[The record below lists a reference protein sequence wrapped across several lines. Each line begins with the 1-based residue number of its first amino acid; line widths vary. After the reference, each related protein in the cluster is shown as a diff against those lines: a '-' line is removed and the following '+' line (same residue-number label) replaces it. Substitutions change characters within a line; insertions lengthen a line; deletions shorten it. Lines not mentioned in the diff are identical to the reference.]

1 MYYVVKKRILY
12 LKYDINYEKK
22 VRLNSDCQQ
31 YQQNEQQRKI
41 TKTFT
46 DGYQGSGLRQTQNKL

>member
-1 MYYVVKKRILY
+1 LY

-22 VRLNSDCQQ
+22 VSLNSDCQQ
-31 YQQNEQQRKI
+31 YQQNEQLRKI

-46 DGYQGSGLRQTQNKL
+46 DGYQGSGLRQTQK